1 MLLVCLDDDGTQH
14 EGWLLLA
21 EDDGL
26 LDEGGPDDVLGK
38 DWDDEAMDVDALLLF
53 FIAGSTNEVPIGAE
67 ISSLCLPLDAE
78 IAVEDSP
85 SLSISIRL
93 TILLLVSLPGT

>member
-1 MLLVCLDDDGTQH
+1 MLLVCLDDDGTRH
-14 EGWLLLA
+14 EGRPLLA

-67 ISSLCLPLDAE
+67 ILSLRLPLDAE

-93 TILLLVSLPGT
+93 TILLSVSLPGT